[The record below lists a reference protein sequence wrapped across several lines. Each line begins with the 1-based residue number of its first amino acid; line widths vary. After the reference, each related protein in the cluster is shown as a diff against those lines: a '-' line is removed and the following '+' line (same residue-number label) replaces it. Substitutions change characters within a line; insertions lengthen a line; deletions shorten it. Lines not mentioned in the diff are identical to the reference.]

1 VQKKHWWLAWLALLA
16 CVAVLVW
23 QLRADSTD
31 QPQSPA
37 ASGRALAPTGSAA
50 GSAESDTTASGANG
64 PYSAAGMNSR
74 QQLLA
79 LWRQRYDDAEQRY
92 TSYRDATRYPHE
104 SRPVEEHPDQLRPF
118 DPVSEIKTLRDA
130 SGKAVKGLR
139 LRTTQELVFLAG
151 AESVKFTIEAFDDK
165 HKVVPLSVTHSLAQ
179 TIPDTSSPITVI
191 QANVP
196 FSDDGTGPDAVAG
209 DGKYTARLSP
219 ATQGFANHAGTI
231 RLLAQVAANGE
242 QGVAH
247 FDVVYSPGVPATWL
261 GVREALESGSL
272 NFYLKAQVQV
282 AGRYVVSGR
291 VYDANDKPFALVQF
305 NDEVPAGL
313 REFRLQLF
321 GALVRDINPTFPLK
335 LVDVDGFLLRPDA
348 FPDRSM
354 MARRPGTVHTTGR
367 YGMDRFSA
375 AEWTSEERERYLAE
389 YRRDVQKAEEQV
401 RTLQSP

>member
-1 VQKKHWWLAWLALLA
+1 MQKKHWWLAW
-16 CVAVLVW
+16 AVLLVVTVMLVW
-23 QLRADSTD
+23 KLRDDRAELSS
-31 QPQSPA
+31 QHLA
-37 ASGRALAPTGSAA
+37 ASGSAPVARAANLASDPDLAASA
-50 GSAESDTTASGANG
+50 SG
-64 PYSAAGMNSR
+64 PYSPAGLATR
-74 QQLLA
+74 QQQLA
-79 LWRQRYDDAEQRY
+79 LWRQRLDTAEHLY
-92 TSYRDATRYPHE
+92 SSYRDSTRYPHE
-104 SRPVEEHPDQLRPF
+104 SRPIGEHTDQIRPF
-118 DPVSEIKTLRDA
+118 DPVSEIKTLRDT

-151 AESVKFTIEAFDDK
+151 TESVKFTIEAFDDNNK
-165 HKVVPLSVTHSLAQ
+165 SVPLSVTQSSAQ
-179 TIPDTSSPITVI
+179 TIADTSTPIAVI
-191 QANVP
+191 QASVP
-196 FSDDGTGPDAVAG
+196 FSDDGRAADDVAG
-209 DGKYTARLSP
+209 DAKYSGRLTPS
-219 ATQGFANHAGTI
+219 TQGFANYAGTI

-261 GVREALESGSL
+261 GVREALEAGSL
-272 NFYLKAQVQV
+272 NFYLKAQVQL

-313 REFRLQLF
+313 REFKLQLF
-321 GALVRDINPTFPLK
+321 GALVRDVNPTFPLK

-354 MARRPGTVHTTGR
+354 MARRPGTVHSTGR

-375 AEWTSEERERYLAE
+375 AEWSSEERERYLAE

-401 RTLQSP
+401 RMLQSP